1 MRKQEQKGKITAL
14 YERLSHDDGRSDES
28 VSVENQKRILEDYAR
43 KNGFTNVRHFTD
55 DGVRGTTFKRPG
67 LDAMVDE
74 IRAGNVATVI
84 VKDQSRI
91 GRDVVEVGLL
101 KRTFDE
107 YNVRFIAA
115 NDNLDTANGF
125 DIMSIFRDVINE
137 WYVADTSRKIKSVFK
152 SRMEKGL
159 RCSGS
164 VPYGYL
170 ASKEDKG
177 EWVIDEEAAAVVRR
191 IFQMVMDGQ
200 SVNGIARTLRA
211 EQIPIPSEHWKRIGC
226 PVRASSYRDPY
237 AWSATT
243 LGYILKRPEYLGRK
257 VLGKTVCENYKT
269 KSTRRTAPEEQFVFE
284 GAVPAII
291 DEETWHNVQRLR
303 ETMRRTPKRSSGPN
317 RLTGLLYCADC
328 GAKLTHHNSLV
339 QGKYIDDAFT
349 CSRYRTPME
358 DCTIHYVAT
367 QKLEAAI
374 LSAIQRISWYVR
386 NNEQEFV
393 QRVREASSL
402 RQEEAVKDCRKQIA
416 QAKKRHSE
424 LDGLVKKLYEAN
436 AIGKLPDKHFSR
448 LLAEYD
454 EEQSALE
461 TSMTEWQ
468 SLLDNWNADRVR
480 MTEFIDLAKRYTD
493 FSELTTPMLNEFI
506 EKIVV
511 HEGQGRGKQRRQR
524 LDFYFNFI
532 GAFEV
537 PADIVTP
544 MEQEAERRQQE
555 EQAEKEERS
564 KALAQA
570 RYEKR
575 KQERREFTA
584 RKRAGLLTPEEQAEE
599 ERRLERNRAYQK
611 KQRDKKKASQ
621 PEKPRKRSLK
631 ELAKLDRAGVDLTPE
646 EAERLAAYK
655 QRKAEAVKRCREK
668 QKAAQPPKPQQRTLK
683 ELAECAEAGLPLT
696 PEEAERLEA
705 HRNRKKAA
713 LQDLKARAETDPAAA
728 AELAQQRAQQ
738 SEAVKK
744 SRQKMYADAAAGDP
758 EAQARYE
765 RFLATRRENY
775 HRKKHAEAEAAQA
788 T

>member
-1 MRKQEQKGKITAL
+1 MRKQTEKGKITAL

-28 VSVENQKRILEDYAR
+28 VSVENQKRILEDYAQR
-43 KNGFTNVRHFTD
+43 NGFTNVRHFTD

-67 LDAMVDE
+67 LDAMVEE

-170 ASKEDKG
+170 ASKENKD

-200 SVNGIARTLRA
+200 SINSIARTLRA
-211 EQIPIPSEHWKRIGC
+211 EQIPIPSEHWKRIGA

-243 LGYILKRPEYLGRK
+243 LGYILQRPEYLGRK

-269 KSTRRTAPEEQFVFE
+269 KSTRKTAPEEQYVFE
-284 GAVPAII
+284 GAIPAIV

-303 ETMRRTPKRSSGPN
+303 ETMRRTPKRSNAPN

-328 GAKLTHHNSLV
+328 GSKLTHHNSLV

-349 CSRYRTPME
+349 CSKYRGLTQ
-358 DCTIHYVAT
+358 DCTVHYVPT

-374 LSAIQRISWYVR
+374 LSAIQRISWYVC

-402 RQEEAVKDCRKQIA
+402 RQEETAKDCRKQIA
-416 QAKKRHSE
+416 QAKKRHAE

-436 AIGKLPDKHFSR
+436 ATGKLPDKHFNR

-454 EEQSALE
+454 EEQVMLE

-468 SLLDNWNADRVR
+468 EQLDSWNADRVR
-480 MTEFIDLAKRYTD
+480 MSEFIDLAKRYTD

-506 EKIVV
+506 EKIIV
-511 HEGQGRGKQRRQR
+511 HEGEGRGKQRRQR

-532 GAFEV
+532 GTFEV
-537 PADIVTP
+537 PSDIVTP
-544 MEQEAERRQQE
+544 MEQEAEHRQQE
-555 EQAEKEERS
+555 EQAAKETRS
-564 KALAQA
+564 KELAQA

-575 KQERREFTA
+575 KQANREFTE
-584 RKRAGLLTPEEQAEE
+584 RKRAGLLAPEEQEAE
-599 ERRLERNRAYQK
+599 ERRLAHHREWMKEWRAK
-611 KQRDKKKASQ
+611 RKANQ
-621 PEKPRKRSLK
+621 PEKPHKRSLE
-631 ELAKLDRAGVDLTPE
+631 ELTKLYREGAALTPE
-646 EAERLAAYK
+646 ETERLTAYK
-655 QRKAEAVKRCREK
+655 QRKAEEVKRCREK
-668 QKAAQPPKPQQRTLK
+668 RKAAQPPKPQQRTLK
-683 ELAECAEAGLPLT
+683 ELAECSEAGLPLT
-696 PEEAERLEA
+696 PEEAERLET
-705 HRNRKKAA
+705 HRNRKKTA
-713 LQDLKARAETDPAAA
+713 LQDLKSRAETDLAAA
-728 AELAQQRAQQ
+728 AELARQRAYQ
-738 SEAVKK
+738 SDAVKK
-744 SRQKMYADAAAGDP
+744 SRQKMYEDAAAGDP
-758 EAQARYE
+758 EAQAR
-765 RFLATRRENY
+765 
-775 HRKKHAEAEAAQA
+775 
-788 T
+788 

>member
-67 LDAMVDE
+67 LDAMVDD

-137 WYVADTSRKIKSVFK
+137 WYVADTSRKIKTVFK

-159 RCSGS
+159 RCSGA

-170 ASKEDKG
+170 ASKEEKG

-226 PVRASSYRDPY
+226 PVRANSYRDPY

-269 KSTRRTAPEEQFVFE
+269 KSTRRTMPEEQFVFE

-303 ETMRRTPKRSSGPN
+303 ETKRRTPKRSNAPN

-349 CSRYRTPME
+349 CSRYRAPME

-393 QRVREASSL
+393 QRVRKASSL
-402 RQEEAVKDCRKQIA
+402 RQEEAVKDCRKQIV
-416 QAKKRHSE
+416 QAKKRHAE

-436 AIGKLPDKHFSR
+436 ATGKLPDKHFSR

-454 EEQSALE
+454 EEQAALE
-461 TSMTEWQ
+461 ASMTEWQ
-468 SLLDNWNADRVR
+468 GLLDNWNADDQMIV
-480 MTEFIDLAKRYTD
+480 I
-493 FSELTTPMLNEFI
+493 SGTT
-506 EKIVV
+506 
-511 HEGQGRGKQRRQR
+511 
-524 LDFYFNFI
+524 
-532 GAFEV
+532 
-537 PADIVTP
+537 
-544 MEQEAERRQQE
+544 
-555 EQAEKEERS
+555 
-564 KALAQA
+564 
-570 RYEKR
+570 
-575 KQERREFTA
+575 
-584 RKRAGLLTPEEQAEE
+584 
-599 ERRLERNRAYQK
+599 
-611 KQRDKKKASQ
+611 
-621 PEKPRKRSLK
+621 
-631 ELAKLDRAGVDLTPE
+631 
-646 EAERLAAYK
+646 
-655 QRKAEAVKRCREK
+655 
-668 QKAAQPPKPQQRTLK
+668 
-683 ELAECAEAGLPLT
+683 
-696 PEEAERLEA
+696 
-705 HRNRKKAA
+705 
-713 LQDLKARAETDPAAA
+713 AETYLTKEYPDIPLQKYDSYATAKNALENGNGVAWANDNTEVIAFAKQNSGYTVGIPSLGSQDTIAPAVSKGNTTLLDWINDEIKSLGEESFFHKDYEETLVDTYGLDYED
-728 AELAQQRAQQ
+728 ELVVEGGETNA
-738 SEAVKK
+738 
-744 SRQKMYADAAAGDP
+744 
-758 EAQARYE
+758 
-765 RFLATRRENY
+765 
-775 HRKKHAEAEAAQA
+775 
-788 T
+788 

>member
-137 WYVADTSRKIKSVFK
+137 WYVADTSRKIKTVFK

-159 RCSGS
+159 RCSGA

-170 ASKEDKG
+170 ASKEEKG

-226 PVRASSYRDPY
+226 PVRANSYRDPY

-269 KSTRRTAPEEQFVFE
+269 KSTRRTMPEEQFVFE

-303 ETMRRTPKRSSGPN
+303 ETKRRTPKRSNAPN

-349 CSRYRTPME
+349 CSRYRAPME

-393 QRVREASSL
+393 QRVRKASSL
-402 RQEEAVKDCRKQIA
+402 RQEEAVKDCRKQIV
-416 QAKKRHSE
+416 QAKKRHAE

-436 AIGKLPDKHFSR
+436 ATGKLPDKHFSR

-454 EEQSALE
+454 EEQTGLE
-461 TSMTEWQ
+461 AAIAQWQ
-468 SLLDNWNADRVR
+468 EAIESWNADRLK
-480 MTEFIDLAKRYTD
+480 TDKFIELVSRYTD

-506 EKIVV
+506 EKVVV
-511 HEGQGRGKQRRQR
+511 HEGEGRGNSRRQR
-524 LDFYFNFI
+524 IDIYLNFI

-537 PADIVTP
+537 PAHIVTP
-544 MEQEAERRQQE
+544 MEAEEQRRQQE
-555 EQAEKEERS
+555 EQAAKEARS
-564 KALAQA
+564 QELAKA
-570 RYEKR
+570 REEKR
-575 KQERREFTA
+575 KAEKREFTA
-584 RKRAGLLTPEEQAEE
+584 RKKAGLLTPEEQAADEA
-599 ERRLERNRAYQK
+599 RLAHNRAWQK
-611 KQRDKKKASQ
+611 EWRKKRKAAE
-621 PEKPRKRSLK
+621 PPKPPKPKSLK
-631 ELAKLDRAGVDLTPE
+631 ELAALQKAGADLTPE
-646 EAERLAAYK
+646 EAERLAAYRE
-655 QRKAEAVKRCREK
+655 RKNRQHKAWYER
-668 QKAAQPPKPQQRTLK
+668 QKAAQPPKPRTLK
-683 ELAECAEAGLPLT
+683 ELAAAQVAGQPLT
-696 PEEAERLEA
+696 PEETERLEA
-705 HRNRKKAA
+705 SRSRKKNAY
-713 LQDLKARAETDPAAA
+713 QELKAQAETDPAAA
-728 AELAQQRAQQ
+728 AELARRRAYH
-738 SEAVKK
+738 SEATKK
-744 SRQKMYADAAAGDP
+744 SRQKMYEEAAAGNP
-758 EAQARYE
+758 AAQARYE
-765 RFLATRRENY
+765 NFLAARRENY
-775 HRKKHAEAEAAQA
+775 HRKKHDEKGEQIA
-788 T
+788 

>member
-1 MRKQEQKGKITAL
+1 MRKQLGKGKFTAL

-28 VSVENQKRILEDYAR
+28 VSIENQKRILEDYAK
-43 KNGFTNVRHFTD
+43 KNGFTNLRHFTD

-67 LDAMVDE
+67 LDAMLDE
-74 IRAGNVATVI
+74 VRAGNVSTVI

-107 YNVRFIAA
+107 FNVRFIAA

-159 RCSGS
+159 RCSGA

-170 ASKEDKG
+170 VSKEAKA

-191 IFQMVMDGQ
+191 IFQMVIAGE
-200 SVNGIARTLRA
+200 SVNSIARTLRS
-211 EQIPIPSEHWKRIGC
+211 EQIPIPSEHWKRIGA
-226 PVRASSYRDPY
+226 PVRASKYHDPY

-243 LGYILKRPEYLGRK
+243 LNYILKRPEYLGRK

-269 KSTRRTAPEEQFVFE
+269 KSTRKTAPEEQYVFE
-284 GAVPAII
+284 GAIPAII

-303 ETMRRTPKRSSGPN
+303 ETKRRTPKRSNAPS

-339 QGKYIDDAFT
+339 QGKYVDDAFT
-349 CSRYRTPME
+349 CSRYRGLVQ
-358 DCTIHYVAT
+358 DCTIHYIPT
-367 QKLEAAI
+367 QRLEEAI
-374 LSAIQRISWYVR
+374 LFAIQRISWYVH

-393 QRVREASSL
+393 QRVQDATSL
-402 RQEEAVKDCRKQIA
+402 RQEETAKDCQQQIA
-416 QAKKRHSE
+416 QAKKRYAE
-424 LDGLVKKLYEAN
+424 LDVLVKKLYEAN
-436 AIGKLPDKHFSR
+436 ATGKLPDKHFSR

-454 EEQSALE
+454 EEQASLE
-461 TSMTEWQ
+461 ASMTEWKEK
-468 SLLDNWNADRVR
+468 LDNWNTDRVK
-480 MTEFIDLAKRYTD
+480 MDEFIDLAKRYTD

-506 EKIVV
+506 EKIIV
-511 HEGQGRGKQRRQR
+511 HEGEGRGNQRRQR

-544 MEQEAERRQQE
+544 MEQEEVRRKQE
-555 EQAEKEERS
+555 EQAAKEERS
-564 KALAQA
+564 KALAKA

-575 KQERREFTA
+575 KTASREFTA
-584 RKRAGLLTPEEQAEE
+584 RKRMGLLTPEEQEAEE
-599 ERRLERNRAYQK
+599 QRLAHNREWQK
-611 KQRDKKKASQ
+611 KWRERKKASQ
-621 PEKPRKRSLK
+621 PEKPRKRSLE
-631 ELAKLDRAGVDLTPE
+631 ELVKLHREGTNLTPE

-655 QRKAEAVKRCREK
+655 QRKAEAAKRCREK
-668 QKAAQPPKPQQRTLK
+668 KQATQPTKPQK
-683 ELAECAEAGLPLT
+683 EN
-696 PEEAERLEA
+696 AERNFPIFEG
-705 HRNRKKAA
+705 R
-713 LQDLKARAETDPAAA
+713 
-728 AELAQQRAQQ
+728 
-738 SEAVKK
+738 
-744 SRQKMYADAAAGDP
+744 
-758 EAQARYE
+758 
-765 RFLATRRENY
+765 LATCASGSVTSESPP
-775 HRKKHAEAEAAQA
+775 
-788 T
+788 

>member
-28 VSVENQKRILEDYAR
+28 ESLENHQRLLEDHAR
-43 KNGFTNVRHFTD
+43 KHGFTNGRHFTE

-137 WYVADTSRKIKSVFK
+137 WYVADTSRKIKTVFK

-159 RCSGS
+159 RCSGA

-170 ASKEDKG
+170 ASKEEKG

-226 PVRASSYRDPY
+226 PVRANSYRDPY

-269 KSTRRTAPEEQFVFE
+269 KSTRRTMPEEQFVFE

-303 ETMRRTPKRSSGPN
+303 ETKRRTPKRSNAPN

-349 CSRYRTPME
+349 CSRYRAPME

-393 QRVREASSL
+393 QRVRKASSL
-402 RQEEAVKDCRKQIA
+402 RQEEAVKDCRKQIV
-416 QAKKRHSE
+416 QAKKRHAE

-436 AIGKLPDKHFSR
+436 ATGKLPDKHFSR

-454 EEQSALE
+454 EEQAALE
-461 TSMTEWQ
+461 ASMTEWQ
-468 SLLDNWNADRVR
+468 GLLDNWNADRVR

-493 FSELTTPMLNEFI
+493 FSELTTPILNEFI

-511 HEGQGRGKQRRQR
+511 HEGNGRGKQRRQR

-544 MEQEAERRQQE
+544 MEQEEERRQQE

-564 KALAQA
+564 QVLAQV
-570 RYEKR
+570 RYER
-575 KQERREFTA
+575 YKQERREFTA

-599 ERRLERNRAYQK
+599 ERRLERNRAYQQ

-631 ELAKLDRAGVDLTPE
+631 ELAKLDGADLTPE
-646 EAERLAAYK
+646 EAERLAAHRQK
-655 QRKAEAVKRCREK
+655 KAEQHKAWRDR
-668 QKAAQPPKPQQRTLK
+668 QKSAQPPKPQQRTLK
-683 ELAECAEAGLPLT
+683 ELARCAEAGLPLT
-696 PEEAERLEA
+696 LEEAERLEA

-713 LQDLKARAETDPAAA
+713 LQDLKARAETDPVAA
-728 AELAQQRAQQ
+728 AELAQQGAQQ

-765 RFLATRRENY
+765 RMLAARRENY
-775 HRKKHAEAEAAQA
+775 HRKKQAEAEAAQVS
-788 T
+788 